1 MRPNR
6 QGDTDR
12 ASGSSDWNFF
22 DDDDKLSLIMMVKM
36 ILMVMAITIVRM
48 KTVDGDNTRVCSTTF
63 AWVSLHT

>member
-22 DDDDKLSLIMMVKM
+22 DDDDNNGKDDI
-36 ILMVMAITIVRM
+36 
-48 KTVDGDNTRVCSTTF
+48 DGNGNYDCEDEDS
-63 AWVSLHT
+63 